1 MQIYKLDFPNGKGYI
16 GITSRT
22 AEKRFAAHI
31 SCSINRPFG
40 IVSFAIKKY
49 GAESVV
55 LSILATVDN
64 WELLCL
70 AEQEAIEK
78 FNTKSPNG
86 YNLTDGGDGCL
97 GFIKSD
103 VTREKLRMANLGK
116 KATDK
121 TIDNMRKS
129 RLKLHSEKPEIAKN
143 HSEFM
148 KAYMNKPENR
158 EKNSSK
164 AKLRFSTDSAR
175 NEAAQKTRDYFKNNP
190 EMKEHLS
197 KKTKEWV
204 ANNPEK
210 EAERQ
215 SKATKTRTSLEKRT
229 EMQAIKL
236 LSANEQ
242 MKAKL
247 MLLPESE
254 RAKAEHKMLKQREYN
269 ARKREKRNS
278 IKFT

>member
-1 MQIYKLDFPNGKGYI
+1 MQLYKLDFPSGKSYI

-22 AEKRFAAHI
+22 AEKRFLGHI
-31 SCSINRPFG
+31 ASARKRPFG
-40 IVSFAIKKY
+40 IVSLAIKKY
-49 GAESVV
+49 GVENVV

-78 FNTKSPNG
+78 FNTFSPNG
-86 YNLTDGGDGCL
+86 YNLTLGGDGGL
-97 GFIKSD
+97 GRQKTEQEI
-103 VTREKLRMANLGK
+103 EKIRAANLGR
-116 KATDK
+116 KATDEAK
-121 TIDNMRKS
+121 DNMRKS
-129 RLKLHSEKPEIAKN
+129 SLKFHCDNPEIAKN
-143 HSEFM
+143 HSLFM
-148 KAYMNKPENR
+148 KIHANKPENR

-164 AKLRFSTDSAR
+164 AKLRFATKESR
-175 NEAAQKTRDYFKNNP
+175 NQAAEKTKDYFKNNP

-197 KKTKEWV
+197 KKNKEWV

-215 SKATKTRTSLEKRT
+215 AKATKTRTSLEKRT
-229 EMQAIKL
+229 EMQAVKL
-236 LSANEQ
+236 SAANEQ
-242 MKAKL
+242 MKIKL

-254 RAKAEHKMLKQREYN
+254 REKAEQKMLKTREYN

-278 IKFT
+278 IKFS

>member
-1 MQIYKLDFPNGKGYI
+1 MQLYKLDFPNGKSYI

-70 AEQEAIEK
+70 AEIEAIEK
-78 FNTKSPNG
+78 FNTKSPSG
-86 YNLTDGGDGCL
+86 YNLTDGGDGCR
-97 GFIKSD
+97 GFIKSHE
-103 VTREKLRMANLGK
+103 TREKLRQSNLGK
-116 KATDK
+116 KPTDEAK
-121 TIDNMRKS
+121 NNMRIARK
-129 RLKLHSEKPEIAKN
+129 KMFSEHPEIAKN

-148 KAYMNKPENR
+148 KLHMNKPENR
-158 EKNSSK
+158 ERNISK
-164 AKLRFSTDSAR
+164 SKLRFSSDSAR
-175 NEAAQKTRDYFKNNP
+175 NEAAKKTKDYFKNNP
-190 EMKEHLS
+190 EMKDHLS
-197 KKTKEWV
+197 KKNKEW
-204 ANNPEK
+204 AINNPEK

-215 SKATKTRTSLEKRT
+215 AKATKTRTSLEKRT

-236 LSANEQ
+236 LAANEQ
-242 MKAKL
+242 MRIKL

-254 RAKAEHKMLKQREYN
+254 REQAEQKMLKTREYN
-269 ARKREKRNS
+269 ARKREKRNR